1 VLRGDDA
8 YFGNVTEGDAEQ
20 APFAALDVE
29 NDGAEA
35 AGAKDSRYLVTQEPE
50 GQWRFCNTRE

>member
-1 VLRGDDA
+1 MA
-8 YFGNVTEGDAEQ
+8 EGDAEQ

-29 NDGAEA
+29 NDGAE
-35 AGAKDSRYLVTQEPE
+35 GAKDSRYLVTQEPE